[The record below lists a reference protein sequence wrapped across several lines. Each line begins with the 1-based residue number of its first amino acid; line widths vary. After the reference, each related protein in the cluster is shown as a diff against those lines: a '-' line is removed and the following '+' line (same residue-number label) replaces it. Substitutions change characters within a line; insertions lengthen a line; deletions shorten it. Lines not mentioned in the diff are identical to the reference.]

1 MIRIRTKIDN
11 GSYVYTVA
19 FQEKWLTFSYHNS
32 IRVGTEEARNLEGAG
47 RNHLNLGVA
56 LRERIRNG
64 TPPPETSQFT
74 LVMPPVV
81 EFNEP

>member
-32 IRVGTEEARNLEGAG
+32 IKVGNEEARDLEGAG
-47 RNHLNLGVA
+47 RNHLNLGVS

-64 TPPPETSQFT
+64 TPPPETSQAT
-74 LVMPPVV
+74 LIMPRGRVPWW
-81 EFNEP
+81 